1 MALAANA
8 TASGK
13 DNGSYATSRTTVLIG
28 AIIFFF
34 VFLGMLHGA
43 KRCKRTTTASPSS
56 SSSAAASS
64 SSSVAPRVD
73 IEMSDRRES
82 KADDPGYV
90 APASL
95 LDPKKI
101 RIGPSASLRNG
112 SYNLRAAVT
121 TNKGKGGKKKSVW
134 SSTYNQAYENKVRE
148 W

>member
-34 VFLGMLHGA
+34 VFLGMLHNGA
-43 KRCKRTTTASPSS
+43 KQAMQEDDDGLAVVIVKGCRLVLIGSS
-56 SSSAAASS
+56 
-64 SSSVAPRVD
+64 RVD
-73 IEMSDRRES
+73 IVMSDRGES
-82 KADDPGYV
+82 KADGPGYV
-90 APASL
+90 VPASL
-95 LDPKKI
+95 LDPKKV
-101 RIGPSASLRNG
+101 RIGPSATLLNG
-112 SYNLRAAVT
+112 SYKLRAAVT
-121 TNKGKGGKKKSVW
+121 TNKGGKNKSVW

>member
-43 KRCKRTTTASPSS
+43 KRCKRTTSASPSS
-56 SSSAAASS
+56 SSSAAAS

-73 IEMSDRRES
+73 IEMSDRGES
-82 KADDPGYV
+82 KADGPGYV
-90 APASL
+90 VPASL
-95 LDPKKI
+95 LDPKKV
-101 RIGPSASLRNG
+101 RIGPSATLLNG
-112 SYNLRAAVT
+112 SYKLRAAVT
-121 TNKGKGGKKKSVW
+121 TNKGGKNKSVW